1 MAVKDAP
8 PALHELTALELL
20 EGYRRR
26 DFSPVDVTRSVLGH
40 IERWE
45 RHLQALFLLRPE
57 RALEQARASEQRWM
71 RGEPQGALD
80 GVPLTLKDN
89 IATQGEPMPLGTA
102 AVELAP
108 AAADA
113 PPAARVREA
122 GGIVVAKTTMPDYGM
137 LSSGLSSYHA
147 LARNPWDLTKTPGG
161 SSSGAGAAAAA
172 GYGPL
177 HVGTDIGGS
186 LRLPAGWC
194 GIFTLKP
201 SLGRIPIDPPYMGR
215 AAGPMTRTVGDSA
228 LFMQVLSAPDARD
241 SMSLPP
247 QDIAWMQYDRGVEHL
262 RGLRFG
268 LLLDAGCGLPVEPE
282 VRAAIERA
290 AQWIERAGGRVEP
303 MQPFMTQAMLDGM
316 DHFWRMRSH
325 IDISA
330 LPQQRRDKVLPYI
343 RTWAESASGMDGP
356 AVFRAF
362 SQFHNTRVAAVNA
375 CRAYDYVLSPVSPVP
390 APPAEFASPT
400 NDPLRPL
407 EHIGF
412 TVPFNMSEQPA
423 ASINCGY
430 TSTGLPIGL
439 QIAGQRFDDLG
450 VLQVSRA
457 FESLREG
464 QRPWPQPPSEALEH
478 VDGCARPARHPRR
491 RQPRCAERLRRRL
504 HRVRGARGERAVGG
518 AGPQPARAGLL
529 RGRAHVRGV
538 RTGSRERA
546 AVHREGA

>member
-26 DFSPVDVTRSVLGH
+26 EFSPVEAAQSVLGR

-45 RHLQALFLLRPE
+45 RHLHALFLLRPE
-57 RALEQARASEQRWM
+57 RVLEQARASEQRWL
-71 RGEPQGALD
+71 RGEPQGLLD

-89 IATQGEPMPLGTA
+89 IATEGDPTPLGTA
-102 AVELAP
+102 AVDLMPAP
-108 AAADA
+108 ADS

-122 GGIVVAKTTMPDYGM
+122 GGVLVAKTTMPDYGM
-137 LSSGLSSYHA
+137 LSSGLSSYHD
-147 LARNPWDLTKTPGG
+147 LARNPWDFTKTPGG

-215 AAGPMTRTVGDSA
+215 AAGPMTRTVGDAA
-228 LFMQVLSAPDARD
+228 LFMQVLARPDPRD
-241 SMSLPP
+241 SMSLPA
-247 QDIAWMQYDRGVEHL
+247 QDIAWMQFDQGAAHL

-282 VRAAIERA
+282 VRAAIENA
-290 AQWIERAGGRVEP
+290 ARLIERAGGHVQP

-330 LPQQRRDKVLPYI
+330 LPAARREKVLPYI
-343 RTWAESASGMDGP
+343 RAWAESAAGMSGPD
-356 AVFRAF
+356 VFRAF
-362 SQFHNTRVAAVNA
+362 SQFHNTRLAAVNA

-390 APPAEFASPT
+390 AFPAELPSPT

-450 VLQVSRA
+450 VLQVARA
-457 FESLREG
+457 FELIREP
-464 QRPWPQPPSEALEH
+464 QRPWPQPPSEALDH
-478 VDGCARPARHPRR
+478 VD
-491 RQPRCAERLRRRL
+491 
-504 HRVRGARGERAVGG
+504 
-518 AGPQPARAGLL
+518 
-529 RGRAHVRGV
+529 
-538 RTGSRERA
+538 
-546 AVHREGA
+546 